1 MGSGRL
7 LFCRVQLC
15 KEKGVRGIVNKS
27 ENIPWMP
34 LVVVAAA
41 AFISALDSTFM
52 NVSMSQVVADLDT
65 DVGTIQKIVSFYT
78 LITASLML
86 ISAKLQDIIGKRKI
100 FLLGMIFYGVGD
112 LIAAICPDITALFI
126 GWALLE
132 GIGSALMGPALI
144 SIISGTYDG
153 ILRTRA
159 LAVVST
165 MAGLAIAVGPLFGG
179 FVTTFLSW
187 RFGFGFELIIV
198 AFVLINYRKIADFPG
213 TASLRDLD
221 ITGSVLS
228 VAGLLLFMSGI
239 LQLSDKKTEL
249 CVFLLIAS
257 IVIMLIFG
265 FFELRRSKAGK
276 VPLFDVRLLKDR
288 NLRSGTLVRL
298 ITGLVM
304 AGTMFAV
311 SVYLLSVLK
320 LSAFKT
326 GLMIMPMTVGMLLVS
341 LMAPKM
347 AVKIG
352 HKYCM
357 IIGFVIAVC
366 GCFILRNQFRPDAGF
381 LSLLPGMLI
390 YGAGL
395 GFPMSLSVDVPLS
408 TIPPRAQNSCSGLVA
423 TGQSL
428 GMSMGTGIIGVVL
441 TLGAVSGLRE
451 AINTYTP
458 LYLSNEAFRANAE
471 MYMKKMGNVNPLTL
485 TVRDQDVYQKIINAV
500 YQKAMGVVMM
510 VAVGLIV
517 LGIILTFSLK
527 DIKKQKSGM

>member
-1 MGSGRL
+1 M
-7 LFCRVQLC
+7 
-15 KEKGVRGIVNKS
+15 NKS
-27 ENIPWMP
+27 KEMSWMP

-52 NVSMSQVVADLDT
+52 NVSMSQVVVDLDT
-65 DVGTIQKIVSFYT
+65 DVGTIQKIISFYT

-100 FLLGMIFYGVGD
+100 FLLGMIIYGVGD
-112 LIAAICPDITALFI
+112 LIAAISPNVTALFT

-153 ILRTRA
+153 IQRTKA

-165 MAGLAIAVGPLFGG
+165 MAGLAVAVGPLFGG

-198 AFVLINYRKIADFPG
+198 IFVLINYRKIADFAR
-213 TASLRDLD
+213 TASRKDLD
-221 ITGSVLS
+221 IVGSVLS

-239 LQLSDKKTEL
+239 LQLSGKNIKL
-249 CVFLLIAS
+249 CVILVIVS
-257 IVIMLIFG
+257 IVVMLSFG
-265 FFELRRSKAGK
+265 FFELRRSMAGK
-276 VPLFDVRLLKDR
+276 TPLFDVRLLKDR
-288 NLRSGTLVRL
+288 NLRNGTLVRL
-298 ITGLVM
+298 ITALVM
-304 AGTMFAV
+304 AGTLFAI

-326 GLMIMPMTVGMLLVS
+326 GLMLMPMTVGMLLVS
-341 LMAPKM
+341 FIAPKTAM
-347 AVKIG
+347 KIG
-352 HKYCM
+352 HRYGM
-357 IIGFVIAVC
+357 LIGFVIAVG
-366 GCFILRNQFRPDAGF
+366 GCFILRNQFKPDAGF
-381 LSLLPGMLI
+381 LSLLPGMFI

-408 TIPPRAQNSCSGLVA
+408 NIPPQAQNSCSGLVS

-428 GMSMGTGIIGVVL
+428 GMSMGTAVIGVVL

-458 LYLSNEAFRANAE
+458 LNLSNEAFRANAE
-471 MYMKKMGNVNPLTL
+471 MYMQKMGNVDPLTM
-485 TVRDQDVYQKIINAV
+485 TVKDQDAYQKIINAV
-500 YQKAMGVVMM
+500 YHDAMRVVMM
-510 VAVGLIV
+510 VAVGVIL

-527 DIKKQKSGM
+527 DIKKQKSGNILNDQDAATS

>member
-1 MGSGRL
+1 
-7 LFCRVQLC
+7 
-15 KEKGVRGIVNKS
+15 
-27 ENIPWMP
+27 MP

-52 NVSMSQVVADLDT
+52 NVSMSQVVVDLDT

-100 FLLGMIFYGVGD
+100 FFLGMMIYGVGD
-112 LIAAICPDITALFI
+112 LIAAISPNVTALFT

-144 SIISGTYDG
+144 SIISGTYEG
-153 ILRTRA
+153 ILRTKA

-165 MAGLAIAVGPLFGG
+165 MAGIAVAVGPLFGG

-187 RFGFGFELIIV
+187 RFGFGFELLIV
-198 AFVLINYRKIADFPG
+198 VFVLINYRKIADFSR
-213 TASLRDLD
+213 TASRKDLD
-221 ITGSVLS
+221 IAGSVLS

-239 LQLSDKKTEL
+239 LQLSGKNIRL
-249 CVFLLIAS
+249 CILQVAAS
-257 IVIMLIFG
+257 IVIMLAFG
-265 FFELRRSKAGK
+265 FLELRRARAGK
-276 VPLFDVRLLKDR
+276 VPLFDVRLLKNR
-288 NLRSGTLVRL
+288 NLSNGTLVRL
-298 ITGLVM
+298 ITALVM
-304 AGTMFAV
+304 AGTLFAI

-320 LSAFKT
+320 LSAFDT
-326 GLMIMPMTVGMLLVS
+326 GLMLMPMTVGMLLVS
-341 LMAPKM
+341 LIAPKIAM
-347 AVKIG
+347 NIG
-352 HKYCM
+352 HRCGM
-357 IIGFVIAVC
+357 LIGFAIAIG
-366 GCFILRNQFRPDAGF
+366 GCLILRNQFTPDADF
-381 LSLLPGMLI
+381 LSLLPGMFI

-408 TIPPRAQNSCSGLVA
+408 TIPPQAQNSCSGLVS

-441 TLGAVSGLRE
+441 TLGAVGGLRE

-471 MYMKKMGNVNPLTL
+471 MYMQKMGNVDPLTL
-485 TVRDQDVYQKIINAV
+485 VVKDQEAYRKIVNSVYHD
-500 YQKAMGVVMM
+500 AMGIVMT
-510 VAVGLIV
+510 VAVGVIMV
-517 LGIILTFSLK
+517 GIILTCTLK
-527 DIKKQKSGM
+527 DRKKQKSEK

>member
-1 MGSGRL
+1 M
-7 LFCRVQLC
+7 
-15 KEKGVRGIVNKS
+15 NKS
-27 ENIPWMP
+27 KTISWMP

-52 NVSMSQVVADLDT
+52 NVSMSQVVVDLDT
-65 DVGTIQKIVSFYT
+65 DVATIQKIVSFYT

-100 FLLGMIFYGVGD
+100 FFLGMIIYGVGD
-112 LIAAICPDITALFI
+112 LIAAISPNVAALFT

-144 SIISGTYDG
+144 SIISGTYEG
-153 ILRTRA
+153 MLRTKA
-159 LAVVST
+159 LAIVST
-165 MAGLAIAVGPLFGG
+165 MAGIAVAIGPLFGG

-198 AFVLINYRKIADFPG
+198 AFVLINYRKIADFAR
-213 TASLRDLD
+213 TASIKDLD
-221 ITGSVLS
+221 ITGSILS

-239 LQLSDKKTEL
+239 LQLSSKNIRL
-249 CVFLLIAS
+249 FAILVIAS
-257 IVIMLIFG
+257 IVIMLAFG
-265 FFELRRSKAGK
+265 SFELRRSKAGK
-276 VPLFDVRLLKDR
+276 TPLFDVRLLKDR
-288 NLRSGTLVRL
+288 NLSKGTLVRL

-320 LSAFKT
+320 LSAFET
-326 GLMIMPMTVGMLLVS
+326 GLMLMPMTVGMLLVS
-341 LMAPKM
+341 LIAPRIAM
-347 AVKIG
+347 KIG
-352 HKYCM
+352 HRYG
-357 IIGFVIAVC
+357 ILIGFVIAAA
-366 GCFILRNQFRPDAGF
+366 GCLILRTQFTPEVGF
-381 LSLLPGMLI
+381 LSLLPGMFV

-395 GFPMSLSVDVPLS
+395 GLPMSLSVDVPLS
-408 TIPPRAQNSCSGLVA
+408 TIPPQAQNSCSGLVS

-441 TLGAVSGLRE
+441 TLGAVNGLRE

-458 LYLSNEAFRANAE
+458 LNVSDEAFRATAE
-471 MYMKKMGNVNPLTL
+471 MYMQKMGNVDPLTL
-485 TVRDQDVYQKIINAV
+485 TVRDQEAYQKIINAV
-500 YQKAMGVVMM
+500 YQDAMGVVMM

-517 LGIILTFSLK
+517 LGVILTLTLK
-527 DIKKQKSGM
+527 DIKRQRGSGQ